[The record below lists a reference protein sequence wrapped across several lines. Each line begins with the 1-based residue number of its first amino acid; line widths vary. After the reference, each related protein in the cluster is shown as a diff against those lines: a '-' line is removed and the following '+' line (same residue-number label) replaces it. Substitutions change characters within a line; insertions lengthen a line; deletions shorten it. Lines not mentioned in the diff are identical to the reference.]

1 MSNSAT
7 EYSDASTA
15 SRAASAANAA
25 CADEIV
31 ARSNRKWLP
40 VILLLF
46 IGSGCA
52 ALIYEVVWLQLLQ
65 LNIGSSAISVGVLL
79 AVYMGGMCLGS
90 LALPRRIS
98 AKHHPLK
105 VYALLE
111 LGIGIF
117 GIIVLFAVPVIGKA
131 YTAIA
136 GSGPANLVLRTIV
149 ASICLLPPTLLM
161 GATLP
166 AIGRWVKTTPA
177 GASWLGLFYA
187 GNLVGA
193 VAGSLLAGYYLLRV
207 FDMPTAS
214 FVAVGLNVLVAGL
227 AWTVARCVSYAPA
240 PVTASETNSRSSSRT
255 VHIGIALSGFTALG
269 AEVVWTRLLSLHFGA
284 TTYTFSLILAVFLSG
299 LGIGSSIGSVIARR
313 IRNARAVLGWC
324 QLLLCGGMAWAAH
337 AACTS
342 LQFWAVNPAAANSLS
357 LTFQH
362 DVVRAIWAVL
372 PSAIIWGVSFP
383 LALAAV
389 IKPGQDSGRMVGGVY
404 AANTLGA
411 IFGAS
416 LTSLVLIG
424 GVGSKATQQI
434 IIMVSALS
442 ALLLLVQ
449 PVILNKE
456 NGHLRRLAG
465 IVVLCGGMIA
475 SVFLVWTVPALPGIL
490 VAHGRNAASW
500 VGLREVIYVGEGTM
514 ASVAVTRDAA
524 GILYY
529 HNAGKVQASSDP
541 ADMRLQRMLG
551 HITTLVP
558 KAPEKVL
565 VIGCGAGVTAG
576 AVSIDP
582 LVKQQTIAE
591 IEPLVPRAVSAYFS
605 EYNFAVVS
613 NSKVKVH
620 LDDARHFLLTT
631 SEKFDAITSDP
642 LDPWVK
648 GAATLYTLEFFQV
661 VKQHL
666 NPDGVMTLFVQL
678 YENDEEAVKSQVAT
692 FLKAFPNGA
701 VFANTIAGEGYDV
714 VLYGP
719 AQPHKIDIDAVQAR
733 LDRPENEPIVR
744 SLQQIGIHSAV
755 ELFGNYAGQPS
766 DMAKWLGDAQINH
779 DRNLRLQFLA
789 GRSLNV
795 YDNVSIYKKMI
806 ADSRYPED
814 LFVGKPE
821 TLGALRDYIE
831 KSLGVSRQ
839 GNTNP

>member
-7 EYSDASTA
+7 GYPGTSETASGTPASDAA
-15 SRAASAANAA
+15 INGDRAAKSS
-25 CADEIV
+25 
-31 ARSNRKWLP
+31 RTGLP
-40 VILLLF
+40 VMLLLF
-46 IGSGCA
+46 FGSGCA

-65 LNIGSSAISVGVLL
+65 LNIGSSAVSVGVLL

-90 LALPRRIS
+90 LVLPRRIS
-98 AKHHPLK
+98 SKHHPLK

-111 LGIGIF
+111 LGIGAF
-117 GIIVLFAVPVIGKA
+117 GIIVLYAVPVIGKA
-131 YTAIA
+131 YTAMA
-136 GSGPANLVLRTIV
+136 GSGPANLVLRTVV

-166 AIGRWVKTTPA
+166 AIGRWVKATPT

-193 VAGSLLAGYYLLRV
+193 VAGSLFAGYYLLRV

-214 FVAVGLNVLVAGL
+214 FVAVGVNALVAAL
-227 AWTVARCVSYAPA
+227 AWAVASIVSYTPA
-240 PVTASETNSRSSSRT
+240 PVKALEPAARSASRM
-255 VHIGIALSGFTALG
+255 VYFGIALSGFTALG

-284 TTYTFSLILAVFLSG
+284 TTYTFSLILAVFLMG
-299 LGIGSSIGSVIARR
+299 LAIGSSAGSGIARR
-313 IRNARAVLGWC
+313 VRNARTAFGWC

-342 LQFWAVNPAAANSLS
+342 LQYWAVNPAAANSLM

-362 DVVRAIWAVL
+362 DVVRAIRAVL
-372 PSAIIWGVSFP
+372 PSAILWGASFP

-389 IKPGQDSGRMVGGVY
+389 IKPGQDSGRLVGSVY

-416 LTSLVLIG
+416 ITSLALIG
-424 GVGSKATQQI
+424 HVGSKATQQI
-434 IIMVSALS
+434 LIVVSALS
-442 ALLLLVQ
+442 GLLMLVQ
-449 PVILNKE
+449 PVVLNSE
-456 NGHLRRLAG
+456 VGRVRRMIGAAVLCAG
-465 IVVLCGGMIA
+465 IVA
-475 SVFLVWTVPALPGIL
+475 SFFLVAGVPALPGIL

-500 VGLREVIYVGEGTM
+500 EGQREIIYVGEGTM

-524 GILYY
+524 GTLYY
-529 HNAGKVQASSDP
+529 HNAGKVQASSNP
-541 ADMRLQRMLG
+541 EDMRLQRMLG

-558 KAPEKVL
+558 EAPEKVL

-582 LVKQQTIAE
+582 LLKQETIAE
-591 IEPLVPRAVSAYFS
+591 IEPLVPRVVSTYFS
-605 EYNFAVVS
+605 EHNFAVVS
-613 NSKVKVH
+613 NPKVKVH

-631 SEKFDAITSDP
+631 SEKFDAVTSDP

-648 GAATLYTLEFFQV
+648 GAATLYTLEFFEA

-666 NPDGVMTLFVQL
+666 NPGGVMTLFVQL
-678 YENDEEAVKSQVAT
+678 YENDETAVKSQVAT

-701 VFANTIAGEGYDV
+701 VFANTVDGEGYDV

-719 AQPHKIDIDAVQAR
+719 AQPRKINIDEVQAR

-744 SLQQIGIHSAV
+744 SLRQIGINSAV
-755 ELFGNYAGQPS
+755 ELFGNYAGQSS
-766 DMAKWLGDAQINH
+766 DLANWLADAQINH

-795 YDNVSIYKKMI
+795 YDNAAIYRKMI

-814 LFVGKPE
+814 LFEGKPE
-821 TLGALRDYIE
+821 TLAALRDFIE
-831 KSLGVSRQ
+831 TSLNQSR
-839 GNTNP
+839 

>member
-7 EYSDASTA
+7 GFSDSIPPETIVTA
-15 SRAASAANAA
+15 PNADPSGDIAVKTNRA
-25 CADEIV
+25 
-31 ARSNRKWLP
+31 WLP
-40 VILLLF
+40 VVLILF

-52 ALIYEVVWLQLLQ
+52 ALIYEVIWLQLLQ
-65 LNIGSSAISVGVLL
+65 LNIGSSAVSVGVLL
-79 AVYMGGMCLGS
+79 AVYMGGLCLGS
-90 LALPRRIS
+90 LMLPRRIS

-117 GIIVLFAVPVIGKA
+117 GVVVLFAVPVIGKA
-131 YTAIA
+131 YTVIA

-177 GASWLGLFYA
+177 GVSWLGFFYA

-193 VAGSLLAGYYLLRV
+193 VAGSLVAGYYLLRV

-214 FVAVGLNVLVAGL
+214 FVAVGVNGVVAML
-227 AWTVARCVSYAPA
+227 AWVVARCVSYTPA
-240 PVTASETNSRSSSRT
+240 LVTASEPADQSKFRP
-255 VHIGIALSGFTALG
+255 VYLGIALSGFTALG

-284 TTYTFSLILAVFLSG
+284 TTYTFSLILAVFLLG
-299 LGIGSSIGSVIARR
+299 LGIGSSIGSGIARR
-313 IRNARAVLGWC
+313 VQNARVAFGWC
-324 QLLLCGGMAWAAH
+324 QLFLCAAMAWAAH

-342 LQFWAVNPAAANSLS
+342 LNYWAVNPSAAHSLI

-362 DVVRAIWAVL
+362 DVVRAMRAVL
-372 PSAIIWGVSFP
+372 PAAILWGASFP

-389 IKPGQDSGRMVGGVY
+389 LKPGQDSGRLVGSVY

-416 LTSLVLIG
+416 ITSLVLIG
-424 GVGSKATQQI
+424 NVGSKTTQQI
-434 IIMVSALS
+434 LIAVSALS
-442 ALLLLVQ
+442 ALLMLLQ
-449 PVILNKE
+449 PVVLGNE
-456 NGHLRRLAG
+456 VGRARRLLGTA
-465 IVVLCGGMIA
+465 VLGAGMIV
-475 SVFLVWTVPALPGIL
+475 SGFLVWTVPALPGIL

-500 VGLREVIYVGEGTM
+500 EGLREVIYVGEGTM
-514 ASVAVTRDAA
+514 ASVAVTRDPS

-558 KAPEKVL
+558 KAPERVL

-591 IEPLVPRAVSAYFS
+591 IEPLVPRVVSTYFS
-605 EYNFAVVS
+605 DYNFAVVS
-613 NSKVKVH
+613 NPKVKVH

-631 SEKFDAITSDP
+631 SERFDAITSDP

-648 GAATLYTLEFFQV
+648 GAATLYTLEFFEV

-666 NPDGVMTLFVQL
+666 NPGGVMTLFVQL
-678 YENDEEAVKSQVAT
+678 YENDEQAVKSQVAT

-701 VFANTIAGEGYDV
+701 VFANTIDGQGYDI

-719 AQPHKIDIDAVQAR
+719 VQPHRINIDDVQAR
-733 LDRPENEPIVR
+733 LDKPENAPIVQ
-744 SLQQIGIHSAV
+744 SLHQIGINSAV

-766 DMAKWLGDAQINH
+766 DMAQWLADAQINH

-795 YDNVSIYKKMI
+795 YDNVIIYRKMI
-806 ADSRYPED
+806 EDSRYPED
-814 LFVGKPE
+814 LFEGKPE
-821 TLGALRDYIE
+821 TLAALRSQIE
-831 KSLGVSRQ
+831 MSLSESR
-839 GNTNP
+839 